1 MISKIAFTVLVA
13 AVAVQRL
20 VELGI
25 SRRNRRALLAQGGVP
40 VGDGH
45 YPVMV
50 ALHASFLI
58 SAVAEVW
65 LVPRPWRPGLAIAM
79 LALLSLAMVVRVW
92 TIRTLGER
100 WTTRIVVLPG
110 APMVTT
116 GPYRWLRHPNYLVVV
131 VELVALPMVHGA
143 WWTAAVFSVANVAL
157 LTFRIRTEE
166 MALARLAGGE
176 R

>member
-1 MISKIAFTVLVA
+1 MTSEVAFTLLVA

-25 SRRNRRALLAQGGVP
+25 SRRNRRALLARGGVP

-50 ALHASFLI
+50 VLHASFLV

-65 LVPRPWRPGLAIAM
+65 LVPRPWRPWLAVSM
-79 LALLSLAMVVRVW
+79 LALLAAAMVLRVW
-92 TIRTLGER
+92 TIRTLGQR
-100 WTTRIVVLPG
+100 WTTRIIVLPG
-110 APMVTT
+110 APIVTG

-143 WWTAAVFSVANVAL
+143 WWTAAGFSVANAAL
-157 LTFRIRTEE
+157 LAVRIRTEE
-166 MALARLAGGE
+166 LALARLAG
-176 R
+176 RAR